1 MYASPQET
9 TNWIPCSFQ
18 QAATNLPKD
27 AIKRFVKPHQIIGL
41 GSDPV
46 AAAIIR
52 EMAHFDVKET
62 LECVHTH
69 LIADETRRAVQWA
82 KIDWRG

>member
-9 TNWIPCSFQ
+9 TNWISCSFQ
-18 QAATNLPKD
+18 QAATNVAKD
-27 AIKRFVKPHQIIGL
+27 AIKRFAKPHQTL
-41 GSDPV
+41 GSDPM

-52 EMAHFDVKET
+52 ERAHFDGKET
-62 LECVHTH
+62 LECIHTH
-69 LIADETRRAVQWA
+69 LISDKTRSVVQRA